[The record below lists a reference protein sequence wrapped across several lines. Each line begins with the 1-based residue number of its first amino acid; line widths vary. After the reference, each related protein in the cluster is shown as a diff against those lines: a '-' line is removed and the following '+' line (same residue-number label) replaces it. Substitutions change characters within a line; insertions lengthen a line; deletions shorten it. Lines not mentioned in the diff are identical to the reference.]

1 MERADR
7 AMELAMKKGADAFL
21 IVNVENSSRAS
32 SIYFSGFTGS
42 FSIIL
47 ISESARLLITDP
59 RYTSQAKQET
69 DFEVREV
76 RDGDFIGV
84 LKNVIKDLNI
94 KVIALEEERLS
105 LSMFRKLST
114 ALGKRKF
121 IGLDEEVKNLRMIK
135 DEKEIGRIKQAIEIS
150 ERAFLE
156 TIQQI
161 RAGMTE
167 KEIAALLEY
176 TMKKEGAEKT
186 AFDSIVASGWRSALP
201 HGKPTEKVVERGD
214 VIVIDFGAVYE
225 NYCADITRVV
235 CIGEPSDRVK
245 EIHGI
250 VLEAQERA
258 LKNAKAGLTGK
269 QLDSFAREFIVE
281 KGYGEFFGH
290 SLGHGIGLEV
300 HEGPAVSF
308 RNESSLPE
316 NAVVTI
322 EPGIYL
328 EGEFGIRIEEDVVLK
343 EQGCEILTTL
353 PRSIFVV

>member
-1 MERADR
+1 MERIEKVT
-7 AMELAMKKGADAFL
+7 ELINEKGADAFL
-21 IVNVENSSRAS
+21 VVNIENSSRAS
-32 SIYFSGFTGS
+32 SFYFSGFTGS

-47 ISESARLLITDP
+47 ISENAKILITDP

-76 RDGDFIGV
+76 RNGDFVEV
-84 LKNVIKDLNI
+84 LKTVVSDLNL
-94 KVIALEEERLS
+94 KTIALEEERLS
-105 LSMFRKLST
+105 LALFRRIST

-121 IGLDEEVKNLRMIK
+121 VGFDEEVKRLRMIK
-135 DEKEIGRIKQAIEIS
+135 DENEIEAIKQAIEIS

-156 TIQQI
+156 TVQQI
-161 RAGMTE
+161 KAGMTE

-176 TMKKEGAEKT
+176 NMRREGAEGT
-186 AFDSIVASGWRSALP
+186 AFDTIVASGWRSALP
-201 HGKPTEKVVERGD
+201 HGKASEKVVERGD
-214 VIVIDFGAVYE
+214 VIVVDFGAVYE

-235 CIGEPSDRVK
+235 CIGEPSDRVR
-245 EIHGI
+245 EIHEI

-269 QLDSFAREFIVE
+269 QLDSIARDYISE

-300 HEGPAVSF
+300 HEGPVVSF
-308 RNESSLPE
+308 RNDSPLPE